1 MTPSTSTPRDGDRLA
16 DELLDRLTPVM
27 TGLGVLFLLLVL
39 AERSARPGTGLA
51 VTFAVAGWV
60 LWAVFVAEFA
70 VRAAIAP
77 STATFLRRN
86 WWQLIFLVLPFLR
99 ALRLV
104 RSVRLLRTGRVM
116 SSAIRSSR
124 STRRVLS
131 DRLAWLA
138 MVTAIVVLT
147 SAELLD
153 AFGVYRTYGDALHA
167 AALAATTG
175 EPFGRG
181 EPFARLLEVALAVYS
196 VVVFATLAGSLG
208 AFFLEARASSTDASV
223 DQRRM
228 HGLPESEVAG

>member
-1 MTPSTSTPRDGDRLA
+1 VTPGSISPRERDRVA

-27 TGLGVLFLLLVL
+27 SGLGVLFLLLVL

-51 VTFAVAGWV
+51 TAFTLAGWL
-60 LWAVFVAEFA
+60 LWAVFVLEFIARA
-70 VRAAIAP
+70 VVAP
-77 STATFLRRN
+77 SAVAFLRRN
-86 WWQLIFLVLPFLR
+86 WWQVIFLVLPFLR

-104 RSVRLLRTGRVM
+104 RSFRLLRTGRVM

-153 AFGVYRTYGDALHA
+153 AFGVHPTYGDALHA

-175 EPFGRG
+175 EPFGRD
-181 EPFARLLEVALAVYS
+181 EVFARLLEVALAVYS
-196 VVVFATLAGSLG
+196 VVVFATLAGSIG
-208 AFFLEARASSTDASV
+208 AFFLEARASSVAATPDRDGAP
-223 DQRRM
+223 
-228 HGLPESEVAG
+228 GLPESQRVP